1 MKLTSA
7 NTERLCVRL
16 FVWQRSTTLL
26 NIVLLFI
33 SHRSWIVATLMQFIH
48 KYRTTFKLIRFF
60 LLQIYLL
67 FVDHAYAKSF
77 TVQIWCLCEKKK
89 EMKTKSNIKS
99 VLEILYFMLILW
111 CSSQNIDR
119 HSGLHVFDMFFI
131 FLLLT
136 NSPLQSFQC
145 NKFQPFISSMKYIYK
160 FMSFSIQCSHKD
172 FQLLFRCYLSTFYW
186 IVYYML
192 LLCKTWFVYIFK
204 ISLFIYKYCCV
215 EKKKSLQHQIIV
227 HDSLSNV
234 TMLQDGRP
242 FEKLF

>member
-131 FLLLT
+131 FFCWQIHPSRASNAINFNHLSVQWNIYI
-136 NSPLQSFQC
+136 NSCHFPYNVPIRTSNYF
-145 NKFQPFISSMKYIYK
+145 FVAIYP
-160 FMSFSIQCSHKD
+160 
-172 FQLLFRCYLSTFYW
+172 
-186 IVYYML
+186 
-192 LLCKTWFVYIFK
+192 
-204 ISLFIYKYCCV
+204 LFIESFIICYYYVKLDLFLSLKYLYLFINIV
-215 EKKKSLQHQIIV
+215 VLRKKKSAT
-227 HDSLSNV
+227 SNYSS
-234 TMLQDGRP
+234 R
-242 FEKLF
+242 